1 MLSVLTTISCAPS
14 PVGTVPTT
22 TAEAVSEPAR
32 ISESTTTSTLINPE
46 GATTTT
52 LSQIDSQG
60 STSFAAALESL
71 TRLQEVADTGNEYL
85 IEGELCPLFPN
96 IVPDI
101 ISYPPVELDRQRWG
115 FTVVPESRIQEFDE
129 RATGPGLYF
138 YCYDG
143 SYLVATV
150 NYFQYWEVRDL
161 ALTSPAILERHISP
175 GGKPFPREPYYDF
188 DFFGSVDGTWG
199 EFAAVSDHLVF
210 AARGINY
217 EHIIDWLNTD
227 WLGVIADLLTDQ
239 SIWIYMQKAEVS
251 EQ

>member
-1 MLSVLTTISCAPS
+1 M
-14 PVGTVPTT
+14 PTT
-22 TAEAVSEPAR
+22 TAESVF
-32 ISESTTTSTLINPE
+32 ESATNAQSATTSTLINPE

-52 LSQIDSQG
+52 LNQIDSQG
-60 STSFAAALESL
+60 STSFTAALESL

-85 IEGELCPLFPN
+85 IEGELCPLFPT

-101 ISYPPVELDRQRWG
+101 INYPPLELERQRWG
-115 FTVVPESRIQEFDE
+115 FTVVAESRIQEFDE

-150 NYFQYWEVRDL
+150 NYFQDWEVRDL
-161 ALTSPAILERHISP
+161 AQTSPAILEPHISSN
-175 GGKPFPREPYYDF
+175 GKPFPHEPYYDF
-188 DFFGSVDGTWG
+188 DFFGSVDGTFG

-210 AARGINY
+210 AAQGVNY
-217 EHIIDWLNTD
+217 EHIIEWLNTD
-227 WLGVIADLLTDQ
+227 WLQVIADLFTDQ
-239 SIWIYMQKAEVS
+239 NNWIFMQKAEVS